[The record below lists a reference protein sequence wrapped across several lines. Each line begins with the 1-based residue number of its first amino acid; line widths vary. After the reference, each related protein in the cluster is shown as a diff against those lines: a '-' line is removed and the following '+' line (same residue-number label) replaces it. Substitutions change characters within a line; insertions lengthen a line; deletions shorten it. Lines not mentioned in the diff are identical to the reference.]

1 MATKY
6 GGYMDRVV
14 LVDLT
19 EHTVENYPWT
29 DEDREKYIGGK
40 IMAAKVLNDHLSGV
54 FDRLRLRAVFGKR
67 GQKRGQLALH
77 KHLCARKC
85 KRILCVCAARE
96 DVQRLAVGAKRC
108 F

>member
-40 IMAAKVLNDHLSGV
+40 IMAAKVLKGTPQPL
-54 FDRLRLRAVFGKR
+54 
-67 GQKRGQLALH
+67 
-77 KHLCARKC
+77 
-85 KRILCVCAARE
+85 
-96 DVQRLAVGAKRC
+96 
-108 F
+108 

>member
-29 DEDREKYIGGK
+29 DEDQCHDHRHNAIYQSRQFYAWNRSRNHSDGGFS
-40 IMAAKVLNDHLSGV
+40 D
-54 FDRLRLRAVFGKR
+54 D
-67 GQKRGQLALH
+67 
-77 KHLCARKC
+77 
-85 KRILCVCAARE
+85 
-96 DVQRLAVGAKRC
+96 
-108 F
+108 